1 MSRASALWLVIAVL
15 AVLGSAIGV
24 VYAKAQSR
32 ALFVELQKA
41 RGHHEEANMEWGR
54 LQLELAS
61 TGSLEEVTRASAGR
75 LHMRAPRPEN
85 VVVVE

>member
-1 MSRASALWLVIAVL
+1 MTRAAAVWLGVAVF

-24 VYAKAQSR
+24 VYAKAESR

-41 RGHHEEANMEWGR
+41 RRHHEEASMEWGR

-61 TGSLEEVTRASAGR
+61 TGSLEEVMRASAGR
-75 LHMRAPRPEN
+75 LHMRAPQPEN

>member
-1 MSRASALWLVIAVL
+1 MNRSGALWLGVAAV

-24 VYAKAQSR
+24 VYTKALSR
-32 ALFVELQKA
+32 TLFVELQKA
-41 RGHHEEANMEWGR
+41 RAQHEEANMEWGR

-61 TGSLEEVTRASAGR
+61 TGSLEEVMRAAAES
-75 LHMRAPRPEN
+75 LHMHAPRPEN